1 MEAEGRPACG
11 FCQRRLGWQFASG
24 ELAGDRQRAKRA
36 PAGQPMRRGKLDGAT
51 NQRSDARTE
60 LLVISPFARPGYI
73 SQTVYE
79 FSSLLKFAE
88 ERFGLEPLTERD
100 LLANDLL
107 DSFDFSQDP
116 SPPLI
121 LSERNCPFGEE
132 GINREAEDPVV
143 GEKDDPD

>member
-1 MEAEGRPACG
+1 MQGPDWSSTAIFLTWDDFGG
-11 FCQRRLGWQFASG
+11 FYDH
-24 ELAGDRQRAKRA
+24 LA
-36 PAGQPMRRGKLDGAT
+36 PPMVDDFGFGPRVP
-51 NQRSDARTE
+51 